1 MLLIVM
7 LQDGVLRD
15 GLIDVYGN
23 LHLGG
28 CTDKI
33 AKKYGVTREEQDEY
47 AAQSYRRAAAA
58 WEVSF
63 AAHLSY
69 LKKERIRGSSSFL
82 IETVFKLEIF
92 HQRVLNANRKV
103 FYMRHQFPSSTIL
116 G

>member
-63 AAHLSY
+63 TAHLSY
-69 LKKERIRGSSSFL
+69 LKKERIRGSSSFFDWNCFQARNF
-82 IETVFKLEIF
+82 EF
-92 HQRVLNANRKV
+92 
-103 FYMRHQFPSSTIL
+103 
-116 G
+116 